1 MFSSPIEFAI
11 TSIGAGLLTEIF
23 IAVLVVV
30 FGMAVVWKRGNQHHG
45 FTQYAPTLMTTLG
58 ILGTFTGIVAGLLD
72 FDVKN
77 IDGSIES
84 LLAGMKTAFLTSLV
98 GMLLALIYKV
108 LITIGW
114 LSVKDDSVIDEDSI
128 GIAELYGVMKDQR
141 DGIVSLKEAI
151 GSGDESSLTGQ
162 MKLLRSDTNDN
173 FKQHQKSFEEFE
185 SRLWIKLQDFADML
199 SKSATE
205 QVIEALKQVI
215 VDFNNNLTEQFGEN
229 FKQLNEAVFKLVEW
243 QEKYKEQI
251 AQMVEQYAQG
261 VTAIGQTEASV
272 NAIASDTQ
280 KIPESLA
287 VLRNVLEV
295 NQHQIEELDRHL
307 ESFAQMR
314 DKAVEA
320 VPQIQEQIDATL
332 KGVTEAS
339 TQISSGLQ
347 EAGEKLQS
355 AIVQGAQEF
364 VDNSARVNQSLQG
377 SSDVIAK
384 NSEEVKQQFSDLV
397 TELNSNFRNLMA
409 EITTQN
415 GELGKQFKEAGK
427 KLTSE
432 LGNAQREFQ
441 ANLERMA
448 EKQSDEAQR
457 VFTSLRKSVED
468 ALSDTKD
475 ALTKQVGVLD
485 SQLESE
491 LSRVMSEMGR
501 ALASISG
508 QFTTD
513 YEKLVRAMRAV
524 TNT

>member
-1 MFSSPIEFAI
+1 MFSSPIESAI

-30 FGMAVVWKRGNQHHG
+30 FGMAIVWKRGNQHHG
-45 FTQYAPTLMTTLG
+45 FTQYAPTLLTTLG

-173 FKQHQKSFEEFE
+173 FKLHQKSFGEFE
-185 SRLWIKLQDFADML
+185 ERLWIKLQDFADML

-251 AQMVEQYAQG
+251 AQMVDQYAQG
-261 VTAIGQTEASV
+261 VTAIDHTQTAVTSISEDA
-272 NAIASDTQ
+272 Q
-280 KIPESLA
+280 KIPESMAMLRT
-287 VLRNVLEV
+287 VLKV
-295 NQHQIEELDRHL
+295 NQHQVEELDRHL
-307 ESFAQMR
+307 EAFAQVR
-314 DKAVEA
+314 DRAVEA
-320 VPQIQEQIDATL
+320 VPQIQEQIDSTL

-339 TQISSGLQ
+339 TQISSGMK
-347 EAGEKLQS
+347 EAGEKLQT

-415 GELGKQFKEAGK
+415 GELGKQFKDAGQ
-427 KLTSE
+427 KLTTE

-457 VFTSLRKSVED
+457 VFAGLRKSVED

-475 ALTKQVGVLD
+475 AVTKQVGMID
-485 SQLESE
+485 SSLEKE
-491 LSRVMSEMGR
+491 LSTVMSEMGR
-501 ALASISG
+501 ALGQISG
-508 QFTTD
+508 QFTAD
-513 YEKLVRAMRAV
+513 YQKLVREMRAI
-524 TNT
+524 TNA

>member
-1 MFSSPIEFAI
+1 MFSSPIESLI

-23 IAVLVVV
+23 IGALVVV
-30 FGMAVVWKRGNQHHG
+30 LGLAIHWKRTNQHHG
-45 FTQYAPTLMTTLG
+45 FTQYAPTLLTTLG

-114 LSVKDDSVIDEDSI
+114 LSVKDDSVIDEDTI
-128 GIAELYGVMKDQR
+128 GVAELYKVMEEQR
-141 DGIVSLKEAI
+141 DGVLSLKDAI

-173 FKQHQKSFEEFE
+173 FKLHQKGFGEFEE
-185 SRLWIKLQDFADML
+185 RLWLKLQDFADML

-251 AQMVEQYAQG
+251 AHMVDQYALG
-261 VTAIGQTEASV
+261 VTAIGQTESAVSSISED
-272 NAIASDTQ
+272 AR
-280 KIPESLA
+280 KIPESMA

-295 NQHQIEELDRHL
+295 NQHQVEELDRHL
-307 ESFAQMR
+307 EAFAQVR
-314 DKAVEA
+314 DRAVEA

-332 KGVTEAS
+332 RGVTEAS
-339 TQISSGLQ
+339 TQISSGMQ
-347 EAGEKLQS
+347 EAGEKLQT

-397 TELNSNFRNLMA
+397 SELNSNFRNLMA
-409 EITTQN
+409 EISSQN
-415 GELGKQFKEAGK
+415 GELGKQFKDAGQT
-427 KLTSE
+427 LTTE
-432 LGNAQREFQ
+432 LNNAQREFQ

-448 EKQSDEAQR
+448 EKQSDESQR
-457 VFTSLRKSVED
+457 VFTGLRKSVED
-468 ALSDTKD
+468 ALSDTRD
-475 ALTKQVGVLD
+475 AVTKQVGMLD
-485 SQLESE
+485 SSLEKE
-491 LSRVMSEMGR
+491 LSTVMSEMGR
-501 ALASISG
+501 ALAQISG

-513 YEKLVRAMRAV
+513 YQKLVREMRAI
-524 TNT
+524 TNA

>member
-1 MFSSPIEFAI
+1 MFSSPIELAI
-11 TSIGAGLLTEIF
+11 TSIGADMLTEIF
-23 IAVLVVV
+23 IGVLAVV
-30 FGMAVVWKRGNQHHG
+30 FAMAVIWKRGNQNHG
-45 FTQYAPTLMTTLG
+45 FTQYAPTLLTTLG

-98 GMLLALIYKV
+98 GMLLALVYKV

-173 FKQHQKSFEEFE
+173 FKLHQKSFDEFE

-243 QEKYKEQI
+243 QEKEQI
-251 AQMVEQYAQG
+251 AHMVEQYALG
-261 VTAIGQTEASV
+261 VTAIGQTESAVTSISED
-272 NAIASDTQ
+272 AQ
-280 KIPESLA
+280 KIPESMAMLRT
-287 VLRNVLEV
+287 VLKV
-295 NQHQIEELDRHL
+295 NQHQVEELDRHL
-307 ESFAQMR
+307 EAFAQVR
-314 DKAVEA
+314 DRAVEA

-332 KGVTEAS
+332 KGVTDAS
-339 TQISSGLQ
+339 TQISSGMQ
-347 EAGEKLQS
+347 EAGEKLQT

-397 TELNSNFRNLMA
+397 SELNSNFRNLMA
-409 EITTQN
+409 EISSQN
-415 GELGKQFKEAGK
+415 GELGKQFKDAGQ

-432 LGNAQREFQ
+432 LGNVQREFQ
-441 ANLERMA
+441 ASLERMA

-457 VFTSLRKSVED
+457 VFTGLRKSVED

-475 ALTKQVGVLD
+475 AVTKQVGMID
-485 SQLESE
+485 SSLEKE
-491 LSRVMSEMGR
+491 LSTVMSEMGR
-501 ALASISG
+501 ALGQISG
-508 QFTTD
+508 QFTAD
-513 YEKLVRAMRAV
+513 YQKLVREMRAI
-524 TNT
+524 TNA